1 MSWKDIHWGSY
12 TDYYELTMAQ
22 GYFKEGMADKP
33 AVFDYFFRSYPCR
46 SGYVIFAGLAD
57 LLDALEG
64 FRYGEEDLA
73 FLEQAG
79 FEPAFLDY
87 LRHFRFRGTLYA
99 AREGEVVFHHEPLLV
114 AEGNILELQLIETLV
129 LNFLNYQSLVATR
142 ASRIEEALKP
152 GQNFV
157 DFGMR
162 RAHGLGSIF
171 AARAAVIGGAM
182 GTSNVWAARQYG
194 LQAIGTM
201 AHAWVQAFPDELTAF
216 RRFAEI
222 YRNKTVLLIDTYDTI
237 HSGIPHAITVAKEAE
252 AQGYR
257 IYGVRID
264 SGDIAFLSRYARQ
277 QFDSQGLH
285 YLKII
290 SSNQLDEYLV
300 RSLNLQDA
308 AIDGFGIGTKLV
320 TSEGCCALGGV
331 YKLSRFDGRPNL
343 KLSDDPE
350 KVSLPDAKRVYRY
363 YDRAGLMYRDVI
375 TLAEESPDTLDVVYH
390 PNFRHLHTRIEG
402 LTYEPLL
409 HKVMEQGKAL
419 PHERDPSKISQY
431 RRERLQKL
439 SEETRRFE
447 NPHLYKVGLSD
458 KLWQLRYHFI
468 QKFKTY
474 DRTSR

>member
-1 MSWKDIHWGSY
+1 MSWKDVRWGSY

-33 AVFDYFFRSYPCR
+33 AVFDYFFRSYPCQ

-57 LLDALEG
+57 LLDALED

-79 FEPAFLDY
+79 FEPSFLDY
-87 LRHFRFRGTLYA
+87 LRHFRFRGSIYA
-99 AREGEVVFHHEPLLV
+99 AREGEVVFHHEPLLI

-201 AHAWVQAFPDELTAF
+201 AHAWVQAYPDELTAF
-216 RRFAEI
+216 RRFADI
-222 YRNKTVLLIDTYDTI
+222 YRDKTVLLIDTYDTI

-257 IYGVRID
+257 LYGVRID

-300 RSLNLQDA
+300 RSLNLQGA

-331 YKLSRFDGRPNL
+331 YKLSQFDGRPNL

-402 LTYEPLL
+402 LTHEPLL

-419 PHERDPSKISQY
+419 PHERDPYKISQY

>member
-1 MSWKDIHWGSY
+1 MKWSKSSWGLY
-12 TDYYELTMAQ
+12 TDFYELTMAQ
-22 GYFKEGMADKP
+22 GYFKEGMADKT
-33 AVFDYFFRSYPCR
+33 AVFDYFFRSYPCN

-57 LLDALEG
+57 LLEALEG
-64 FRYGEEDLA
+64 FRYEEEDLA
-73 FLEQAG
+73 YLEQLG

-87 LRHFRFRGTLYA
+87 LRNFRFRGTLYA
-99 AREGEVVFHHEPLLV
+99 AREGEVVFHHEPLLI
-114 AEGNILELQLIETLV
+114 AEGSIVELQLIETLV

-142 ASRIEEALKP
+142 ASRIEHALQP

-182 GTSNVWAARQYG
+182 GTSNVWAAQRYG

-201 AHAWVQAFPDELTAF
+201 AHAWVQAYPDELTAF
-216 RRFAEI
+216 RRFAEL
-222 YRNKTVLLIDTYDTI
+222 YREKTVLLIDTYDTI
-237 HSGIPHAITVAKEAE
+237 HSGIPHAIAVAKEAE
-252 AQGYR
+252 ARGFR

-264 SGDIAFLSRYARQ
+264 SGDIAFLSRFARGE
-277 QFDSQGLH
+277 FDRAGLG

-290 SSNQLDEYLV
+290 TSNQLDEYII
-300 RSLNLQDA
+300 RSLNLQGA
-308 AIDGFGIGTKLV
+308 AIDGFGVGTKLV

-331 YKLSRFDGRPNL
+331 YKLARFGDRPNL

-350 KVSLPDAKRVYRY
+350 KVSLPDSKRVYRFF
-363 YDRAGLMYRDVI
+363 DTEGLMFRDVI
-375 TLAEESPDTLDVVYH
+375 ALEEEDPEAIGIVYH

-402 LTYEPLL
+402 LSYEPLL

-419 PHERDPSKISQY
+419 PHEQNPYKLSQY
-431 RRERLQKL
+431 RRDRLQKL
-439 SEETRRFE
+439 SEETKRFE
-447 NPHLYKVGLSD
+447 NPHIYKVGLSD

-468 QKFKTY
+468 QKYKTY